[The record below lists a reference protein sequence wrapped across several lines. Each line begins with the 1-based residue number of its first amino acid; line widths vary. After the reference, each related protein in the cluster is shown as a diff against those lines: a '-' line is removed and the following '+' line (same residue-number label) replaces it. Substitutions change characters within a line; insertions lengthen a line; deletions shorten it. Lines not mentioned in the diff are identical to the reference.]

1 MRLVYYPLLLLYAL
15 QLRTAP
21 LHGLEKFGEV
31 VLEVG
36 EDLVSVVL
44 CAEPYLALAA
54 TGVLHDLR
62 APLLGPLK
70 NLFLRGYL
78 LGLILGAADD
88 TVALAAGLVEH
99 RLALLDDPARLLE
112 LLRDSLAHLV
122 NDVEGGVPVDH
133 RRVAETGEAAG
144 VLDQFFQ
151 PVYEYQYVHLLLP
164 ILRLRSL
171 YLTVPTGIYLLY
183 ALQHAF
189 GYEPAHLPAER
200 SYLPYHARGEEAV
213 LRRGH
218 YEDGFE
224 LGKHPS
230 VELRLLELRFEV
242 RDGPEALHDHLRA
255 PFPGEIHE
263 EPFHHFDGDGVHVGG
278 HLLQEPRP
286 VDCGKAG
293 LLAAVSA
300 NGDDHVVEDLGGAL
314 DDVEVPRR
322 YRVETTWT
330 HSHDHCQLGPIKYG
344 YERAAVT
351 ARYPFL
357 ASCALNRSL
366 AALDRDPSSR
376 REQ

>member
-62 APLLGPLK
+62 APLLGPLE

-183 ALQHAF
+183 GLEHAF
-189 GYEPAHLPAER
+189 GHETAYVPAER
-200 SYLPYHARGEEAV
+200 GYLPDRARGEEAV

-218 YEDGFE
+218 YEDRLEFGE
-224 LGKHPS
+224 HRTIQ
-230 VELRLLELRFEV
+230 LRLLELRLEIRDSPKALHDRLRIPFSGEV
-242 RDGPEALHDHLRA
+242 DEEALHPL
-255 PFPGEIHE
+255 
-263 EPFHHFDGDGVHVGG
+263 DGDSLHVGG
-278 HLLQEPRP
+278 HLLAKPRP
-286 VDCGKAG
+286 
-293 LLAAVSA
+293 
-300 NGDDHVVEDLGGAL
+300 
-314 DDVEVPRR
+314 
-322 YRVETTWT
+322 
-330 HSHDHCQLGPIKYG
+330 
-344 YERAAVT
+344 
-351 ARYPFL
+351 
-357 ASCALNRSL
+357 
-366 AALDRDPSSR
+366 LDRG
-376 REQ
+376 

>member
-1 MRLVYYPLLLLYAL
+1 MRLVYYLLLFLNAL
-15 QLRTAP
+15 QLCAP
-21 LHGLEKFGEV
+21 ALDGLEELAQV

-36 EDLVSVVL
+36 KDLVGVVFG
-44 CAEPYLALAA
+44 AEPYLTLAA
-54 TGVLHDLR
+54 AGIFHNLR
-62 APLLGPLK
+62 APFLGPLED
-70 NLFLRGYL
+70 LFFRSDL
-78 LGLILGAADD
+78 LGLILGAAND
-88 TVALAAGLVEH
+88 TVALAAGFVEH
-99 RLALLDDPARLLE
+99 RLALLDDPAGLLE
-112 LLRDSLAHLV
+112 LLRYCLAHLV
-122 NDVEGGVPVDH
+122 YDVEGGVPVDH
-133 RRVAETGEAAG
+133 RRIAETGEAPR

-151 PVYEYQYVHLLLP
+151 PVNKYQYVHLLLP

-183 ALQHAF
+183 GLEHAF
-189 GYEPAHLPAER
+189 GYEPAHLPAKR
-200 SYLPYHARGEEAV
+200 SYLPDHARGKEAV

-230 VELRLLELRFEV
+230 VELRLLELRFEI

-255 PFPGEIHE
+255 SFPGEIHE

-286 VDCGKAG
+286 VDRGKAG
-293 LLAAVSA
+293 LLATVSA
-300 NGDDHVVEDLGGAL
+300 NGDDHVVEDLGGAP

-330 HSHDHCQLGPIKYG
+330 HSHDHYQLGPIKYG

-357 ASCALNRSL
+357 ASCPLNRSL

>member
-1 MRLVYYPLLLLYAL
+1 MRLVYYLLLFLNAL
-15 QLRTAP
+15 QLCAP
-21 LHGLEKFGEV
+21 ALHGLQELAQV
-31 VLEVG
+31 ILEVG
-36 EDLVSVVL
+36 EDLVGVVL
-44 CAEPYLALAA
+44 GAEPYLALAA
-54 TGVLHDLR
+54 ASVFHYLR
-62 APLLGPLK
+62 APLLGPLED
-70 NLFLRGYL
+70 LFFRSDL
-78 LGLILGAADD
+78 LGLDL
-88 TVALAAGLVEH
+88 
-99 RLALLDDPARLLE
+99 
-112 LLRDSLAHLV
+112 
-122 NDVEGGVPVDH
+122 
-133 RRVAETGEAAG
+133 
-144 VLDQFFQ
+144 FFQ
-151 PVYEYQYVHLLLP
+151 PVNKYQYVHLLLP

-183 ALQHAF
+183 GLEHAF

-200 SYLPYHARGEEAV
+200 SYLPDHARGEEAV

-263 EPFHHFDGDGVHVGG
+263 EPFHHLDGDGVHVGG

-286 VDCGKAG
+286 VDRGKAG
-293 LLAAVSA
+293 LLATVSA
-300 NGDDHVVEDLGGAL
+300 NGDDHVVEDLGGAP

-330 HSHDHCQLGPIKYG
+330 YSHDHCQLGPIKYG
-344 YERAAVT
+344 YERAAVA